1 MIRTSSAVWQGTIRE
16 GKGSFKGGSG
26 MLEGSYSFP
35 SRFENGPGTN
45 PEELLG
51 AAHASCFSMAL
62 ASRLGAAKVTPTRV
76 ATEARVTIE
85 KKPEGFRITAIELVT
100 EVEAPGLD
108 EAGLQEHAAAAKE
121 GCPLSVAL
129 GAVPITLTARLIGA

>member
-1 MIRTSSAVWQGTIRE
+1 MIRSASAVWQGSVRE

-26 MLEGSYSFP
+26 LLQGSYSFP
-35 SRFENGPGTN
+35 SRFENGPGSN

-51 AAHASCFSMAL
+51 AAHAACFSMAL
-62 ASRLGAAKVTPTRV
+62 AAGLGAAGFTPTRV

-85 KKPEGFRITAIELVT
+85 KKPEGFRITGIELVT

-108 EAGLQEHAAAAKE
+108 DAGLQQHAQVAKQ

-129 GAVPITLTARLIGA
+129 TSVPITLTARLIGG